1 MTDKKID
8 VASGFMPDDFPYN
21 NEIASSFNLL
31 AMTTEAGSER

>member
-21 NEIASSFNLL
+21 NEIASSSRQWRN
-31 AMTTEAGSER
+31 SSQ